1 LTSHIYTELEIALAI
16 AGNQEATKSSS
27 TGVLRCHVNLRHGP
41 SLPML
46 VTRVRDQEAT
56 ECETSGEPAAQK
68 FVAML

>member
-41 SLPML
+41 SLLML
-46 VTRVRDQEAT
+46 VTRP